1 MAVTSTDPVRVEQSV
16 HAPVPSQTKPAQPA
30 RPAPVRAVTR
40 QQAETARTALERL
53 TTLGTMITRALMTI
67 GGGALIFTCTNVMLF
82 AMSRGVPAWIAW
94 MLDPMA
100 SLALLTVLYVDGV
113 LTEHGG
119 ERAGGWP
126 AALRWFAGLATWLMN
141 SWTSWYPDGRFHLVP
156 QHPDAGG
163 LLLHSVAP
171 LLLILL
177 AEASSGYRKYLAG
190 RMGQLRETVQAW
202 TDQEQAARQQRER
215 EERERREAAVAE
227 DRELKRQERELELER
242 ERMQNEARLRETEAQ
257 TDIARL
263 NAEIERDR
271 ERMALRE
278 REAEIEAEAE
288 QRRTATEAERA
299 RVAAEIERA
308 NRLQDAEIERTRK
321 EAETAR
327 EAQLIVAEGQA
338 KALRIG
344 KEAEVK
350 AAEEERLRER
360 QREDQEREERDR
372 KARERAASRQT
383 RGASQTAVPASQS
396 RLADSSRN
404 SAAPSQNGG
413 TVPRDVRSALR
424 EQAEREIA
432 RRILEGSK
440 ITPADQ
446 AVLANRYGKGETWVG
461 DRVRTA
467 RRRLAND
474 SDFELEVIASALE
487 DEAPVSQE
495 TRASEPGS
503 GEGAEQHERTQ

>member
-1 MAVTSTDPVRVEQSV
+1 MAVISTTPVRADQSV
-16 HAPVPSQTKPAQPA
+16 YAPVPSQAPSKPGL

-40 QQAETARTALERL
+40 QQAEAARTALERL
-53 TTLGTMITRALMTI
+53 TKLGTMITRALMTI

-82 AMSRGVPAWIAW
+82 AMSRGVPSWIAW

-141 SWTSWYPDGRFHLVP
+141 SWTSWYPDGRFHLIP

-190 RMGQLRETVQAW
+190 RMGELRETVQAW
-202 TDQEQAARQQRER
+202 TDQEQAAKAQRER

-227 DRELKRQERELELER
+227 ERELRRQERERELER
-242 ERMQNEARLRETEAQ
+242 ERLENEDRQREREERAALARLA
-257 TDIARL
+257 
-263 NAEIERDR
+263 AESER
-271 ERMALRE
+271 ERERVALRE
-278 REAEIEAEAE
+278 REAEIEAAAE
-288 QRRTATEAERA
+288 QRRIASEAERERA
-299 RVAAEIERA
+299 RAEIERA
-308 NRLQDAEIERTRK
+308 RREQEAEIERRTQ
-321 EAETAR
+321 EAEAAR
-327 EAQLIVAEGQA
+327 EAQLIVANGQA
-338 KALRIG
+338 EALRIE

-350 AAEEERLRER
+350 AAAEELQRGLRQAALE
-360 QREDQEREERDR
+360 QQERERR
-372 KARERAASRQT
+372 AAERAAARQT
-383 RGASQTAVPASQS
+383 RATSQTVPAASRN
-396 RLADSSRN
+396 RLADSSQN
-404 SAAPSQNGG
+404 AAAASQNGG

-474 SDFELEVIASALE
+474 TDFELEVIASALE
-487 DEAPVSQE
+487 DQAPVSAE
-495 TRASEPGS
+495 TQASEPGQGDS
-503 GEGAEQHERTQ
+503 AEQHERTQ